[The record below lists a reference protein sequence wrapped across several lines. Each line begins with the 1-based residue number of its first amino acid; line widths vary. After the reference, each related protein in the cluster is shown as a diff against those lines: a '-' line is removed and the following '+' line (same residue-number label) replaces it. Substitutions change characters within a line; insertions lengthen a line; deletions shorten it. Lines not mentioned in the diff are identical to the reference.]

1 MMRLR
6 ENFWYINYYHVLVTM
21 MPPRI
26 VKHYYDFYKSMD
38 RYGLE
43 LGLVRKMNSKE
54 LLLWYQF
61 HKHLNEDY
69 SRVMPI
75 DEMSHA
81 EVMELKD
88 TFDIHCQFQV
98 HSYMLKFD
106 IGLKWRIQ
114 RGKL

>member
-1 MMRLR
+1 
-6 ENFWYINYYHVLVTM
+6 M

-114 RGKL
+114 SGKLQLKFAIIDV